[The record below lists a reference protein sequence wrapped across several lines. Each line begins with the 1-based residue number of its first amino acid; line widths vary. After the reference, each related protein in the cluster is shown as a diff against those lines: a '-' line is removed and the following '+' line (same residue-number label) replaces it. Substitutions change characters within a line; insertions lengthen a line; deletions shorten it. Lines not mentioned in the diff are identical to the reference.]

1 MGTRVLSLPMR
12 PPSLPLWFG
21 ILVAA
26 ALIEAET
33 LVVYPLAG
41 DEHRAARP

>member
-12 PPSLPLWFG
+12 PPSLPLWLG

-26 ALIEAET
+26 ALIAAET
-33 LVVYPLAG
+33 PVAYPLAG
-41 DEHRAARP
+41 GEHRAARR